1 MIRKPKLHQYLDNTL
16 LYRYGLIGYGLL
28 ILFGGGL
35 IWLSGNK
42 DLANTVWQIGA
53 LIGALPL
60 AINMVAEL
68 LRRQLGVDIIALT
81 AILTSIALGEALAA
95 VVILLMI
102 TGGEA
107 LEAYASDRAKHEL
120 DALLDRAPQLAHR
133 VRGTTVEDVAVTRIV
148 PGDLL
153 QIQPGEIVPVDAK
166 IIRGQSSFDQS
177 AITGES
183 LPTEL
188 GEGQTILSGIVN
200 TSSLIV
206 AKAEKTSA
214 DSEYATIVALV
225 SKAAASRAP
234 IVRLASKYS
243 GWFTLIT
250 FIIAGLAWLI
260 SGSPLRA
267 LEVLVVA
274 TPCPLILAAP
284 VALIAGMSR
293 AAKTGII
300 TKSGAALER
309 LAAVRTMAFD
319 KTGTLTAGTA
329 AVADIIAYHGSAKEV
344 LTLAASAEAGSTHV
358 LARAI
363 AVAAKTQKLI
373 LKKTTSLREESGL
386 GVIARIG
393 RTQILVGSTNFLHS
407 HDVHTIAHDLPTD
420 QTSIMVAKNGTLV
433 GAITFADTL
442 RPEANRT
449 LRGLDQL
456 GISDRLML
464 TGDNKPVAESIAA
477 QLGVTEVHAN
487 CLPQDKINIIKQLQP
502 RRRPVA
508 MIGDGVNDAPTLA
521 AADVGIA
528 LGAHGSTAASQSA
541 DIVIMLDDLRKVSE
555 ITRIAHG
562 TIAIARQS
570 ILVGIGL
577 SIGLMLIATSGI
589 IPPIAGALSQELIDI
604 GVILNALRALRT

>member
-1 MIRKPKLHQYLDNTL
+1 MMKI
-16 LYRYGLIGYGLL
+16 YRYGLIGYAFF
-28 ILFGGGL
+28 ILFSGGIIRLG
-35 IWLSGNK
+35 GNQ
-42 DLANTVWQIGA
+42 DLANIIWQVGA

-60 AINMVAEL
+60 AINMVTEL
-68 LRRQLGVDIIALT
+68 LRRQFGVDIIAIT
-81 AILTSIALGEALAA
+81 AILTSVALGEALAA

-107 LEAYASDRAKHEL
+107 LEAYASNRAKREL

-133 VRGTTVEDVAVTRIV
+133 ILGTTVEDVAVTQIV

-153 QIQPGEIVPVDAK
+153 QIQPGEIVPVDGK
-166 IIRGQSSFDQS
+166 IMHGQSSFDQS

-183 LPTEL
+183 LPTERSK
-188 GEGQTILSGIVN
+188 GQTILSGIVN
-200 TSSLIV
+200 TSNLV
-206 AKAEKTSA
+206 VVKALKTSA

-234 IVRLASKYS
+234 IVRLANRYS

-260 SGSPLRA
+260 SDTPLRA

-293 AAKTGII
+293 AAKTGVIAKNG
-300 TKSGAALER
+300 TALER

-319 KTGTLTAGTA
+319 KTGTLTAGIPV
-329 AVADIIAYHGSAKEV
+329 VADIIAYHGSAKEI

-363 AVAAKTQKLI
+363 ATAAKVQKLK
-373 LKKTTSLREESGL
+373 LSKTTSLHEETGL
-386 GVIARIG
+386 GVIARIDQS
-393 RTQILVGSTNFLHS
+393 RILVGSANFLHN
-407 HDVHTIAHDLPTD
+407 HGVNAIDHNLPTN
-420 QTSIMVAKNGTLV
+420 QTAIMVAKKNTII

-449 LRGLDQL
+449 LKGLDRL

-464 TGDNKPVAESIAA
+464 TGDNKSVAESIAE

-487 CLPQDKINIIKQLQP
+487 CLPQDKINIIKHLQP
-502 RRRPVA
+502 QRRPVA

-541 DIVIMLDDLRKVSE
+541 DIVIMLDDLGKVGE
-555 ITRIAHG
+555 ITRIAQG
-562 TIAIARQS
+562 TITIARQS
-570 ILVGIGL
+570 ILIGIGL

-589 IPPIAGALSQELIDI
+589 IPPITGALSQELIDI